1 MSIYE
6 DETNLF
12 NSWIGKREGFVVDG
26 VVSEEHYIN
35 SSLKLCFV
43 LKEVND
49 EGGGGWDLRQ
59 FIRDGARWQTW
70 DNISRWVKCISKLD
84 KDVGWSELANIT
96 EDDRKDTLKSICAM
110 NLKKSPG
117 GHTTIKASFNK
128 IVAEDKEYIQK
139 QYSLYNPDIT
149 VCCGT
154 GWDFRWA
161 LDLDKTEV
169 YETSRGISWFLNTEG
184 KAVVMFA
191 HPSARV
197 QDSLLIYG
205 LADAVREI
213 MHNCVVGCPLV
224 KCYSPLV

>member
-12 NSWIGKREGFVVDG
+12 KSWIGKREGFVVDG
-26 VVSEEHYIN
+26 VVSEEHYVN

-84 KDVGWSELANIT
+84 KDVCWSELANIT

-128 IVAEDKEYIQK
+128 VVAEDKEYIQK

-169 YETSRGISWFLNTEG
+169 YETSRGISWFLNTDG
-184 KAVVMFA
+184 KAVVMFS

-213 MHNCVVGCPLV
+213 MHNKAFKTDSQRSAFSV
-224 KCYSPLV
+224 

>member
-12 NSWIGKREGFVVDG
+12 KSWIGKREGFVVDG

-84 KDVGWSELANIT
+84 KDVCWSELANIT
-96 EDDRKDTLKSICAM
+96 ENDRKDTLKSICAM

-117 GHTTIKASFNK
+117 RHTTIKASFNK
-128 IVAEDKEYIQK
+128 VVAEDKEYIQK

-169 YETSRGISWFLNTEG
+169 YETSRGISWFLNTYG
-184 KAVVMFA
+184 KAVIMFA

-213 MHNCVVGCPLV
+213 MHNR
-224 KCYSPLV
+224 

>member
-6 DETNLF
+6 DETKLF
-12 NSWIGKREGFVVDG
+12 DSWIGKRDGFVVDG

-35 SSLKLCFV
+35 SPLKLCFV

-59 FIRDGARWQTW
+59 FVREGARSQTW
-70 DNISRWVKCISKLD
+70 DNVSRWVKCISKFD
-84 KDVGWSELANIT
+84 QDVSWSELAHIT
-96 EDDRKDTLKSICAM
+96 EEDRKDTLKSICAM

-128 IVAEDKEYIQK
+128 VVAEDKEYIHK

-154 GWDFRWA
+154 GWEFRWA

-169 YETSRGISWFLNTEG
+169 YETSRGVRWFFKLL
-184 KAVVMFA
+184 KAK
-191 HPSARV
+191 R
-197 QDSLLIYG
+197 
-205 LADAVREI
+205 
-213 MHNCVVGCPLV
+213 
-224 KCYSPLV
+224 

>member
-1 MSIYE
+1 MSIFKE
-6 DETNLF
+6 ETNLF
-12 NSWIGKREGFVVDG
+12 NRWIGKREGFVVDG
-26 VVSEEHYIN
+26 VVSEEHYMN
-35 SSLKLCFV
+35 SLLKICFV

-49 EGGGGWDLRQ
+49 KGGGGWDLRQ

-70 DNISRWVKCISKLD
+70 DNISRWVKCFSELD
-84 KDVGWSELANIT
+84 TNVSWSELANIT
-96 EDDRKDTLKSICAM
+96 EDDRKNTLKSICAM

-117 GHTTIKASFNK
+117 GHTTIKTSFNK
-128 IVAEDKEYIQK
+128 AVAEDKKYIQE

-154 GWDFRWA
+154 GWDLRWV
-161 LDLDKTEV
+161 LDLNESEV
-169 YETSRGISWFLNTEG
+169 YDTTRGINWFLNTEG

-197 QDSLLIYG
+197 QDSLLVYG

-213 MHNCVVGCPLV
+213 MRELEG
-224 KCYSPLV
+224 

>member
-84 KDVGWSELANIT
+84 KDVSWSELANIT

-128 IVAEDKEYIQK
+128 VVAEDKEYIQK

-213 MHNCVVGCPLV
+213 MHNKRFKTDSQRSAVLV
-224 KCYSPLV
+224 

>member
-12 NSWIGKREGFVVDG
+12 KSWIGKREGFVVDG

-35 SSLKLCFV
+35 SSLKRCFV
-43 LKEVND
+43 PKEVND
-49 EGGGGWDLRQ
+49 DGGGGWDLRQ

-70 DNISRWVKCISKLD
+70 DNISRWVKCISKLG
-84 KDVGWSELANIT
+84 KDVSWSELANIT
-96 EDDRKDTLKSICAM
+96 ADDRKDMLKSICAM
-110 NLKKSPG
+110 NPKKSPG

-128 IVAEDKEYIQK
+128 VVAEDKEYIQK
-139 QYSLYNPDIT
+139 QYSIYNPDIT

-161 LDLDKTEV
+161 LDLDNTEV
-169 YETSRGISWFLNTEG
+169 YKTSRGISWFLNTQG
-184 KAVVMFA
+184 KSVVMFA

-205 LADAVREI
+205 LVDAVREI
-213 MHNCVVGCPLV
+213 IHTTASSRTLKSAPL
-224 KCYSPLV
+224 LE

>member
-1 MSIYE
+1 MSIY
-6 DETNLF
+6 DEENNLF
-12 NSWIGKREGFVVDG
+12 SCWRGQREGFVADG
-26 VVSEEHYIN
+26 IVSEEHYIN
-35 SSLKLCFV
+35 SPLKLCFV

-49 EGGGGWDLRQ
+49 KAGGGWDLRQ
-59 FIRDGARWQTW
+59 FIRNGARWQTW
-70 DNISRWVKCISKLD
+70 DNISRWVKCVSKFD
-84 KDVGWSELANIT
+84 KDVSWSELANIS
-96 EDDRKDTLKSICAM
+96 EDDRKDTLRSICAM

-128 IVAEDKEYIQK
+128 VVDEDKEYIQK

-154 GWDFRWA
+154 GWDFRRA
-161 LDLDKTEV
+161 SGLDKAEV
-169 YETSRGISWFLNTEG
+169 YETSRGISWFLNSKG

-197 QDSLLIYG
+197 QDSLLVYG

-213 MHNCVVGCPLV
+213 MRNKRLLRP
-224 KCYSPLV
+224 

>member
-6 DETNLF
+6 EETNLF
-12 NSWIGKREGFVVDG
+12 NGWIGKREGFVVDG

-59 FIRDGARWQTW
+59 FIRDGARRQTW
-70 DNISRWVKCISKLD
+70 DNISRWVKCIAKLD
-84 KDVGWSELANIT
+84 KDVNWSELANIT

-128 IVAEDKEYIQK
+128 VVAEDKEYIQK

-213 MHNCVVGCPLV
+213 MHN
-224 KCYSPLV
+224 KAFKTDSQRSAF

>member
-84 KDVGWSELANIT
+84 KDVSWSELANIT
-96 EDDRKDTLKSICAM
+96 EDDRKDSLKSICAM

-128 IVAEDKEYIQK
+128 VVAEDKEYIQE

-197 QDSLLIYG
+197 QDALLIYG

-213 MHNCVVGCPLV
+213 IHTNNHCLISQSSLRG
-224 KCYSPLV
+224 